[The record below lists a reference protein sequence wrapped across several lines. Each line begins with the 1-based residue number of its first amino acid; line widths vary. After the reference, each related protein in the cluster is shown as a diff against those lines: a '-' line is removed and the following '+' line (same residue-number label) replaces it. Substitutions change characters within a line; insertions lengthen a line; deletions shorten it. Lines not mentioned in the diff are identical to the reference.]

1 MYELGELHI
10 RELLERAGET
20 GLMRDQ
26 FSRTVPAADTPQD
39 GVVLQ
44 ALDQV
49 ASGGEIVNGFSYSY
63 ESAGDGEAILS
74 RTAIPSLRG
83 RHETVQRQHGESRY
97 QMPGRFANF
106 PDFQFDRGE

>member
-1 MYELGELHI
+1 MHELGELHI

-49 ASGGEIVNGFSYSY
+49 ASGGEIVNGFSYRGNWRNGPAFDS
-63 ESAGDGEAILS
+63 DS
-74 RTAIPSLRG
+74 RNAAAAPFRACRARMEWPSG
-83 RHETVQRQHGESRY
+83 
-97 QMPGRFANF
+97 
-106 PDFQFDRGE
+106 